1 MFSEIWKEHWPIEHF
16 FQLRVVYQHTTD
28 TKGREATQLVE
39 APRYKLEGHG
49 FDSRGG
55 CFIDKP
61 SGRTM
66 ALGLTQPLTEMSTRN
81 ISRGEG
87 GRKDGGYLGL
97 TTLPPSYAD
106 SLEVLVA
113 LTSWNTQGLSRPFQ
127 LHTTGKLKQFSD
139 SKFHWNTL
147 KHLLVTPL
155 TPCGKPVP

>member
-1 MFSEIWKEHWPIEHF
+1 M
-16 FQLRVVYQHTTD
+16 
-28 TKGREATQLVE
+28 VE